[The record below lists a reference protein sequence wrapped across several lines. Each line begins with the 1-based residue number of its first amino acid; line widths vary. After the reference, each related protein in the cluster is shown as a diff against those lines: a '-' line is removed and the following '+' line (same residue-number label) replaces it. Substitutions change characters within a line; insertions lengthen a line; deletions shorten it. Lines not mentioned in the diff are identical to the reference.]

1 VTGVSTI
8 NKTVSYAVSANDT
21 GALRT
26 GTMVIGGVTF
36 TVTQR
41 ADSAPNPPSGLRVIS
56 SGN

>member
-1 VTGVSTI
+1 VSTI

-41 ADSAPNPPSGLRVIS
+41 AASAPNPPSGLRVIS